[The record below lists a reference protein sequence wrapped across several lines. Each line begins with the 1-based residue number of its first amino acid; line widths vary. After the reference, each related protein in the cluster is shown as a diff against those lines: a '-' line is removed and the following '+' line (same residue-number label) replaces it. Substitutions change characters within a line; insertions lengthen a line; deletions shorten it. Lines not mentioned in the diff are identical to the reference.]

1 MSQRRDPRG
10 ARPRFICSDHRHSQ
24 VSVPGR
30 CHQPL
35 PYAAVS
41 VFNVRR
47 IGAVPGR
54 GTWPGSRQTAGG
66 RLRGADTVLPV
77 ASRARR
83 TRLAVLSA
91 AAESVLAALG
101 LAAAQA
107 WPGRPAAQQSAPAPS
122 TQGTGRPCDP
132 PQRPAGVHCR
142 APWAATGPGSS
153 ASASPSRPIAAR
165 QSRRSARAC
174 CERRSGIRPQAW
186 YPAAGRL
193 QAGNSRPAAG
203 PFPLIVFAP
212 GFRQGGTP
220 YSRLLQA
227 WASAGFV
234 VAGRPANGLHLDPF
248 RRGERGDRVTHD
260 GRAHSR
266 RRQHPTGPHRARGL
280 PRRPRAA
287 GAGGSRE
294 PATGSTP

>member
-1 MSQRRDPRG
+1 VAQG
-10 ARPRFICSDHRHSQ
+10 L
-24 VSVPGR
+24 VSSAQITGILR
-30 CHQPL
+30 SASL
-35 PYAAVS
+35 AAVTS
-41 VFNVRR
+41 RYR
-47 IGAVPGR
+47 TRPSPYSTCAGLGR
-54 GTWPGSRQTAGG
+54 F
-66 RLRGADTVLPV
+66 PV
-77 ASRARR
+77 AAPGQGRARR
-83 TRLAVLSA
+83 QADGSA
-91 AAESVLAALG
+91 APIQCCPWHHGPGGPGSPFSARRQSRC
-101 LAAAQA
+101 
-107 WPGRPAAQQSAPAPS
+107 WPRSASRQRRHGRDGPPPSSLPPPPS
-122 TQGTGRPCDP
+122 TQGTGRPRDP

-234 VAGRPANGLHLDPF
+234 VAG
-248 RRGERGDRVTHD
+248 
-260 GRAHSR
+260 
-266 RRQHPTGPHRARGL
+266 
-280 PRRPRAA
+280 
-287 GAGGSRE
+287 
-294 PATGSTP
+294 